1 MLSNNS
7 SFIKSISH
15 VLVENNII
23 QQNERISIMPC
34 YKAITPD
41 KEYSHFIIKCENS
54 DTTLFLKSKKRN
66 DCAIHCNKYLQN
78 FKNRDGSYTYPVILV
93 PTFTID
99 GQDYYITSYVT
110 GDNLDKVSSQL
121 SVDDWDNIAKELFN
135 RLNELSGIKESNY
148 SEKNNFVKDNYANIM
163 IRKIESK
170 FQHPVF
176 RDISKTVL
184 TKAIYTTY
192 EILRESYYSV
202 PSLIHMDIKPANI
215 IWNRQT
221 GTLSLV
227 DFEFA
232 RFGDIDYGW
241 VQLLLSGINRFTEEY
256 RTILIPRIVNDHLSL
271 KEAQK
276 IPKYQC
282 YIFYQTG
289 CNLIYYYDR
298 KLQQPQE
305 FISLFHKMLTELSG
319 DKK

>member
-1 MLSNNS
+1 MHFDNS
-7 SFIKSISH
+7 TFIKSIH
-15 VLVENNII
+15 NVLIANNII
-23 QQNERISIMPC
+23 QQNDRISIMPC
-34 YKAITPD
+34 YKAITPS
-41 KEYSHFIIKCENS
+41 KEYTHFMIKCENS
-54 DTTLFLKSKKRN
+54 NKTLFLKSKKRG

-78 FKNRDGSYTYPVILV
+78 FKNKDGSYTYPVILV
-93 PTFTID
+93 SPFTIE
-99 GQDYYITSYVT
+99 GQDYYITSHVQ
-110 GDNLDKVSSQL
+110 GDNLDTISSQL
-121 SVDDWDNIAKELFN
+121 SISDWNNIAKELLI
-135 RLNELSGIKESNY
+135 RLNELSEIKESKY
-148 SEKNNFVKDNYANIM
+148 SERNKFVEDDYADIM
-163 IRKIESK
+163 IKKFEFR

-176 RDISKTVL
+176 KDITRNIL
-184 TKAIYTTY
+184 TKAIYTCY
-192 EILRESYYSV
+192 DILRESSYSV
-202 PSLIHMDIKPANI
+202 PSLIHMDIKPENI

-241 VQLLLSGINRFTEEY
+241 AQLLLSGINRFTEEY
-256 RTILIPRIVNDHLSL
+256 KTILIPKLVNERLSL

-282 YIFYQTG
+282 YFFYQAG

-319 DKK
+319 G